1 VRILAIQ
8 RPRQHDPTEPGREI
22 RMMHPPNAL
31 EMVLERVARRVRQ
44 HHTAIL
50 LALPPPNCDL
60 SPLEIEILHPKLKAL
75 LQSNPGAIEQHRDD
89 PGHTSERVQHLSHFG
104 HGQHTRHL
112 RGHPRPRQQLDGADL
127 LVLDLCE
134 DSAGRLAVLGTAVDA
149 TRTLAFYLHTDVET
163 RGAALAAGCDLV
175 VPRSRIAREGAA
187 LVDGLAAADGNA

>member
-1 VRILAIQ
+1 MARIVAHLPDLLFGSKVQGMLAAAG
-8 RPRQHDPTEPGREI
+8 HDVLVAGTPQA
-22 RMMHPPNAL
+22 AL
-31 EMVLERVARRVRQ
+31 A
-44 HHTAIL
+44 
-50 LALPPPNCDL
+50 
-60 SPLEIEILHPKLKAL
+60 
-75 LQSNPGAIEQHRDD
+75 
-89 PGHTSERVQHLSHFG
+89 
-104 HGQHTRHL
+104 
-112 RGHPRPRQQLDGADL
+112 QLDGADL